1 MVSREKQICLVIM
14 QESHGLCCR
23 VYSPHSTDVH
33 ILSYLHGCS
42 RTLASRFPI
51 AAASFDIKRLLPR
64 CHCLTPPII
73 RHHHIKKQAHSP
85 THTRTGA
92 RHVQYI
98 GEAACEDSF
107 NRRSARRHDKRY
119 RDRTHSLTKPTKPR
133 AQGLVCAIASHQPA
147 R

>member
-1 MVSREKQICLVIM
+1 MVSVVKVIA
-14 QESHGLCCR
+14 R
-23 VYSPHSTDVH
+23 RSTDVH
-33 ILSYLHGCS
+33 IKILHVSYLHGCS
-42 RTLASRFPI
+42 VIRNLASRFPI

-92 RHVQYI
+92 RNVQYI